1 MIRENNKWKRLLWC
15 KQQTV
20 NNEKFDDTIWS
31 DESSVLIE
39 IERKRKTCRRI
50 GQPRKLKPKPK
61 HPLKVHIWGAISKKG
76 AAPVVIFTENLTA
89 VRFTKILE
97 ASLIPFFW
105 SKSPDNTSFKWIM
118 ILSTQITLLIVF

>member
-1 MIRENNKWKRLLWC
+1 M
-15 KQQTV
+15 

-31 DESSVLIE
+31 DECGVL

-89 VRFTKILE
+89 VQFTKILE
-97 ASLIPFFW
+97 ASLIPFVQ
-105 SKSPDNTSFKWIM
+105 SKFPRQHKFQMDNDPKHTSNFVHSFLKSKKFIGGKHQQRVQ
-118 ILSTQITLLIVF
+118 T